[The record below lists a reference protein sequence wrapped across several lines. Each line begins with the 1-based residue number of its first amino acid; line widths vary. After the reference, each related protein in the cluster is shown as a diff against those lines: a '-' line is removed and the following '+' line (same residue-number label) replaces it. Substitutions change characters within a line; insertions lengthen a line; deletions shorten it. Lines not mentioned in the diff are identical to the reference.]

1 MINEIN
7 DNIDNL
13 IEKTESSEIKFSGKV
28 FNVEVKTVTLPDG
41 RTSFREVVNHNG
53 GACILPVDEENNCY
67 LVSQFRSPFECVLL
81 EAPAGKI
88 EKGEEFIEC
97 ATRELTEETGY
108 KASNIVDL
116 GRMVCSPGYCGE
128 VIGMFLATG
137 LSYVG
142 TNLDEGEFV
151 NVIKMPLV
159 EAVEKVVNN
168 EIKDAKTQISILKA
182 ARRLG
187 I

>member
-1 MINEIN
+1 
-7 DNIDNL
+7 
-13 IEKTESSEIKFSGKV
+13 
-28 FNVEVKTVTLPDG
+28 
-41 RTSFREVVNHNG
+41 
-53 GACILPVDEENNCY
+53 
-67 LVSQFRSPFECVLL
+67 
-81 EAPAGKI
+81 
-88 EKGEEFIEC
+88 
-97 ATRELTEETGY
+97 
-108 KASNIVDL
+108 
-116 GRMVCSPGYCGE
+116 MVCSPGYCGE